1 MELQVIAIAFV
12 CGACLEIVQ
21 YLLGYSLFPYLLSQR
36 GRCRNLSTDAG
47 NVVLDLLALWLLV
60 LGFESPVKRLVIT
73 SDDFMGFL
81 SYSGQIAT
89 MVSEIKP

>member
-1 MELQVIAIAFV
+1 M
-12 CGACLEIVQ
+12 
-21 YLLGYSLFPYLLSQR
+21 
-36 GRCRNLSTDAG
+36 STDAG
-47 NVVLDLLALWLLV
+47 NVVLDLLALWLFV

-81 SYSGQIAT
+81 SYSRQIAT